1 MALITS
7 ISGVPLYSS
16 IQEALNWAAAR
27 GLNGY
32 HTHTFQGK
40 LGYMGGATHS
50 EVSVVVARRSTPTQQ
65 AVARRVIPQV
75 NIPQQQVVQQ
85 QQVQRQITP
94 QPIVQPVQ
102 PVQPVQQPTPI
113 PTPTPP
119 TYSGGGSSGGGGY

>member
-50 EVSVVVARRSTPTQQ
+50 EVSVVVARRPVTAQQ
-65 AVARRVIPQV
+65 AVTRRVVP
-75 NIPQQQVVQQ
+75 QVVQPQ
-85 QQVQRQITP
+85 VVQPQQVQRQIVP
-94 QPIVQPVQ
+94 QPTVQRRV
-102 PVQPVQQPTPI
+102 VQQPA
-113 PTPTPP
+113 PTPVPP
-119 TYSGGGSSGGGGY
+119 TYYSGGSGGGGGY

>member
-16 IQEALNWAAAR
+16 IQEALNWGAAR

-40 LGYMGGATHS
+40 LGYMGGATHN

-65 AVARRVIPQV
+65 VATRRVVPQV

-85 QQVQRQITP
+85 QQTQRQITP

-102 PVQPVQQPTPI
+102 PVQQPL
-113 PTPTPP
+113 PTPTPTPTPPP